1 MGYRFLEH
9 TADVMVEAYG
19 ASMGEAFSFA
29 AKAMFE
35 VMFDT
40 TKVAPETTAT
50 VNVSATDLESLLYSW
65 LEDLLFRFG
74 VDRMAFSQFKFVIVE
89 KGARVRGKGEIRGE
103 PYDRAKHGARTEVK
117 AVTYAEMQITD
128 SESGSKVRFVLDI

>member
-40 TKVAPETTAT
+40 TKVSPETIAT
-50 VNVSATDLESLLYSW
+50 VSVSAADLESLLYSW
-65 LEDLLFRFG
+65 LEELLFRFD
-74 VDRMAFSQFKFVIVE
+74 VDRMAFSQFKFVILENGEKVE
-89 KGARVRGKGEIRGE
+89 GKGEVRGE

-117 AVTYAEMQITD
+117 AVTYAEMHIMN